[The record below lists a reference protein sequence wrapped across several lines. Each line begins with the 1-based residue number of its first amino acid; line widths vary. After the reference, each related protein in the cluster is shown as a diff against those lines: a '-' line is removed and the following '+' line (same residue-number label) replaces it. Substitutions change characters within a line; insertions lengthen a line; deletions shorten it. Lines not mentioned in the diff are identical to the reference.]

1 MRRFP
6 DPCPSVAGFVFPPFA
21 PFASFVVEPAVPSL
35 YPIPI
40 RGCPPLPSLFV
51 PFESFVV
58 KAVPSLPP
66 PLGSSPRA
74 TTDPAS
80 VLLSANSIF
89 LCTFLRGYIDKP
101 ETGQDRACPSS
112 PPFRG
117 FPVFLCFLFSCL
129 AVPLGSDSFGCD
141 SAALCPSVVGFL
153 PLSRHAHFQSGTAW
167 PPCFRS
173 SSHRWRPGASAR
185 RRFSRIFP
193 LAAPRPYTY
202 RGTGPGRHAEGISRH
217 LRWMG
222 EFSSFSSGPPR
233 DHRSPPAAHHRKE
246 MDP

>member
-1 MRRFP
+1 MWIIFRILMEFSPSPSHSSVSP
-6 DPCPSVAGFVFPPFA
+6 DRVGRNKPV
-21 PFASFVVEPAVPSL
+21 L
-35 YPIPI
+35 NKPIPHSAPVEERAPRRPVFVSLGGTTSI
-40 RGCPPLPSLFV
+40 FPAPLHPYYY
-51 PFESFVV
+51 
-58 KAVPSLPP
+58 LPT
-66 PLGSSPRA
+66 SS
-74 TTDPAS
+74 
-80 VLLSANSIF
+80 F
-89 LCTFLRGYIDKP
+89 LCTFLRGYVDKQ

-202 RGTGPGRHAEGISRH
+202 RDTGPGRHAEGISRH

-233 DHRSPPAAHHRKE
+233 DHRSPPAAPHRKE